1 MSSADML
8 ATWLQLPGVPLA
20 ELARHGVDL
29 KAAWKVGGVRA
40 GRAGRWILGCWLEP
54 PSIFHVV
61 DDDDLVL
68 DDLLLFH
75 PDRPD
80 RFRCV
85 YGSGVAMLG
94 EGELERALF
103 RPLANSAVRDYLR
116 VHRHPLGW
124 IRAGGEGCCV
134 LDPQAFARSV
144 IGYGDLELVGE
155 DVEHAK
161 AIRQTVRNAARLA
174 LPKFR
179 VAA

>member
-1 MSSADML
+1 
-8 ATWLQLPGVPLA
+8 
-20 ELARHGVDL
+20 
-29 KAAWKVGGVRA
+29 
-40 GRAGRWILGCWLEP
+40 
-54 PSIFHVV
+54 
-61 DDDDLVL
+61 
-68 DDLLLFH
+68 
-75 PDRPD
+75 
-80 RFRCV
+80 
-85 YGSGVAMLG
+85 
-94 EGELERALF
+94 
-103 RPLANSAVRDYLR
+103 LR